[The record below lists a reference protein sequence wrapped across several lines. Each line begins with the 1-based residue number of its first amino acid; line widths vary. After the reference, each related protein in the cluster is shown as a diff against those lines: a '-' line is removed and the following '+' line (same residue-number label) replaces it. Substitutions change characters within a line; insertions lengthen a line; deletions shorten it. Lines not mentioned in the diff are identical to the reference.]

1 MLHLT
6 VVLKNHCMKP
16 CFVCKER
23 KMAFFIFNA
32 CILNSNGGI
41 RTALLQAV
49 KDFKNKMN
57 ISGQA

>member
-1 MLHLT
+1 
-6 VVLKNHCMKP
+6 
-16 CFVCKER
+16 
-23 KMAFFIFNA
+23 MAFFIFNA

-57 ISGQA
+57 IGGQA